1 VGVHRH
7 WWLILTVILLPLLL
21 YPFYISISSLLD
33 YFLGDGL
40 LVQEFFYGSSREV
53 MRVIISNWVASIP
66 FSAGLF
72 FVYILPS
79 WFLMR
84 RVPWLFY
91 FNLLVASVLFG
102 FYFFNGGLLSTASVV
117 IAFFL
122 VAIITGRM
130 LRSTV
135 S

>member
-1 VGVHRH
+1 VGVHRP
-7 WWLILTVILLPLLL
+7 WWLVLVVILLPLLL
-21 YPFYISISSLLD
+21 YPFYISVSSLLD
-33 YFLGDGL
+33 YFWGDGL
-40 LVQEFFYGSSREV
+40 FVQDFFYGSSREV
-53 MRVIISNWVASIP
+53 LREMISYWVASIP
-66 FSAGLF
+66 FSVGLF
-72 FVYILPS
+72 FIFILPS

-91 FNLLVASVLFG
+91 LNLLIASVLFG
-102 FYFFNGGLLSTASVV
+102 LYFFNGGLLSTASVV